1 MNTQAYTLT
10 NDTVR
15 QIIKPYQ
22 KNGTKK
28 EIASVML
35 FDDANTSSTAKE
47 VKGAQST
54 ASSVSFS
61 THDIFQTLAD
71 SDTTHQKGVI
81 FHNHIQDLHH
91 ANTHSEQDEH
101 QHRENKRN
109 YAQGPLQYMGSGLVS
124 VSSAGNFHIKFRES
138 HTDELAT
145 ILHNNVQAQEVVF
158 NKQGKMVGY
167 NSTTTLNP
175 NDNTINTRAYTSI

>member
-10 NDTVR
+10 NETVR

-35 FDDANTSSTAKE
+35 FDKNNTSSTATE
-47 VKGAQST
+47 VKGAKST

-61 THDIFQTLAD
+61 THDVFQTLAD
-71 SDTTHQKGVI
+71 TNPSANKGVI
-81 FHNHIQDLHH
+81 FHNHIQDLRH
-91 ANTHSEQDEH
+91 ANTHSEQDELQH
-101 QHRENKRN
+101 QDNKRN
-109 YAQGPLQYMGSGLVS
+109 YKQGPLQYMGSGLVS

-145 ILHNNVQAQEVVF
+145 ILHGNIQAQEIVF

-175 NDNTINTRAYTSI
+175 QDNTINTWSYTSI